1 MSPLLWCSFEAS
13 HTGFYQLENF
23 WSWRGGTVGQGACY
37 ILAGCSSMIN
47 QELKH
52 LLQSISQC
60 AMALRFLRTL
70 LRQRPSY
77 QVIHMSLAICA
88 RQLLHKYIN
97 SKKLYLGLLLLI
109 QKRVPNVSFSS
120 LLQCLSPCS
129 KMQNS
134 LNWVTHLHNRL
145 HWVLKC
151 RSLRVV
157 VSAKQWKWNQLCEAI
172 SPFVVKKLSTIL
184 QFVDQM
190 LVKSWMFSTLER
202 LQPYFSGSQTYW

>member
-1 MSPLLWCSFEAS
+1 M
-13 HTGFYQLENF
+13 
-23 WSWRGGTVGQGACY
+23 GQGACY

-109 QKRVPNVSFSS
+109 QKRVPKCLLFIITSVPESLQQDAKFLELSYSFAQQITLSFEMQVSQSS
-120 LLQCLSPCS
+120 SIS
-129 KMQNS
+129 KAVKMKSIVRGNIS
-134 LNWVTHLHNRL
+134 ICCEEVEHN
-145 HWVLKC
+145 
-151 RSLRVV
+151 
-157 VSAKQWKWNQLCEAI
+157 
-172 SPFVVKKLSTIL
+172 FTICGPNAGKEL
-184 QFVDQM
+184 DV
-190 LVKSWMFSTLER
+190 
-202 LQPYFSGSQTYW
+202 